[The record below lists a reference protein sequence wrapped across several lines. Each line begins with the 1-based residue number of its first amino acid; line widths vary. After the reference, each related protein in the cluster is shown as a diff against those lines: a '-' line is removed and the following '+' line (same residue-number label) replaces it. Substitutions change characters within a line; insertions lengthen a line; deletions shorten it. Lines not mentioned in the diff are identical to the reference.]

1 MNEYNPTA
9 TTSVQRYPGQ
19 AGRRQPPRPL
29 PRAAATRAAIVA
41 IALSALC
48 LISGSVSANATAAT
62 THAAK
67 TAKGS
72 PLPGAGDPPIYWD
85 TIKQQLA
92 NGLHTTVPKLKRLWG
107 NTTITGPKG
116 QSVPTMT
123 TILDVA
129 IEHGISQSRL
139 RSIEL
144 AAIQTACD
152 VLVHKHKLTTK
163 QASARMKLIRAWS
176 QPNLD
181 GYSMY
186 AYEQH

>member
-1 MNEYNPTA
+1 MNEHSPTA
-9 TTSVQRYPGQ
+9 TTGGHQYPRQ
-19 AGRRQPPRPL
+19 AGSRQTPRPL
-29 PRAAATRAAIVA
+29 PRAAATRAVIVA

-48 LISGSVSANATAAT
+48 LISGSVSANAAT
-62 THAAK
+62 TTNAAK

-92 NGLHTTVPKLKRLWG
+92 NGLHTTVPRLNRLWG

-116 QSVPTMT
+116 HSLPTMT

-152 VLVHKHKLTTK
+152 VLVHEHKFSTK